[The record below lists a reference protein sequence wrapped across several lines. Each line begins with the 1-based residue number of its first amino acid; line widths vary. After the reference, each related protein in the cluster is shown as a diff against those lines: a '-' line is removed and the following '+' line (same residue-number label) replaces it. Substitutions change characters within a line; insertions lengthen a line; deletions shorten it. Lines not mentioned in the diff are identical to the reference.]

1 MRTML
6 LASSILLGGPLLA
19 GCSSA
24 LLDPMESKS
33 PIYTGVSKSA
43 EASQQAL
50 QDARVCCTRL
60 DEIRVK
66 PLVTDKTEY
75 YRFDTNSPA
84 FQFATG
90 KSFFQAFEI
99 PDHLYR
105 ATLTVTAIADA
116 TVFVPTVLIL
126 DENFRA
132 SRAIGSDQFHYVPA
146 GFLEPQRLL
155 GKFTIDR
162 RDGGDLSREK
172 YVLVFTTDA
181 DLQGST
187 PMISEAKL
195 YARVRGVVDPGLP
208 DPVAKH
214 AATGV
219 IRISV
224 SDLETSD
231 KTTRRYVSE
240 QDSARRYVEP
250 VATTPRGTETAPVP
264 TPSPLAPS
272 KPAPGQGQPPM
283 LSETQALYDR
293 MIREAVANG
302 DMDRAWRLVG
312 EAERAG
318 SSSARRTFVEA
329 VEQKK

>member
-6 LASSILLGGPLLA
+6 LAFSILLGSPLLV
-19 GCSSA
+19 GCSTA
-24 LLDPMESKS
+24 LLAPMESKS

-50 QDARVCCTRL
+50 QAARICCARL
-60 DEIRVK
+60 DEIRAK

-75 YRFDTNSPA
+75 YRFDANSPA

-99 PDHLYR
+99 PDSLGR
-105 ATLTVTAIADA
+105 ATITVTTIADA

-126 DENFRA
+126 DENFRV
-132 SRAIGSDQFHYVPA
+132 SRAIGSGQFHYVQA
-146 GFLEPQRLL
+146 GFLEPQRLI
-155 GKFTIDR
+155 GHFSIDR
-162 RDGGDLSREK
+162 GRNGDLANEK

-219 IRISV
+219 IRVAV
-224 SDLETSD
+224 SNVETSN
-231 KTTRRYVSE
+231 KSTQRYVSE
-240 QDSARRYVEP
+240 QESARRYVKP
-250 VATTPRGTETAPVP
+250 VATTPRDVAPAPAPAPV
-264 TPSPLAPS
+264 TPS
-272 KPAPGQGQPPM
+272 KPAPSKDRQPM

-293 MIREAVANG
+293 MIREAVASD

-329 VEQKK
+329 VEQKE